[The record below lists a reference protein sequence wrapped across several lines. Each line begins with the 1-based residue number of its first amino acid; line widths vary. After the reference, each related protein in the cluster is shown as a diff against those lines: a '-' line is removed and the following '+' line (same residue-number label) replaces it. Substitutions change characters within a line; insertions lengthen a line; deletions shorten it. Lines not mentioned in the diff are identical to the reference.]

1 MKGTH
6 VLPLSVYARNFAAL
20 VVLMVLTV
28 AAARFD
34 VGDHI
39 FTEGSAAATFLNN
52 AIAMGIA
59 VTKATLVILFFMGV
73 KYTTRLVQMWAI
85 AGFAWALLLMI
96 TYGDYST
103 RKPVEGWAPSNEV
116 ILGVKQ
122 FPGPVNKDF
131 KPIEGE
137 ATEGH

>member
-6 VLPLSVYARNFAAL
+6 VLPLSLYARNFAAL
-20 VVLMVLTV
+20 VVLMVLTI
-28 AAARFD
+28 AAAQFD
-34 VGDHI
+34 VGDHL
-39 FTEGSAAATFLNN
+39 FSQGSAAATFTNN

-59 VTKATLVILFFMGV
+59 VAKATLVILFFMGV

-85 AGFAWALLLMI
+85 AGFVWALLLLI

-103 RKPVEGWAPSNEV
+103 RTPVEGWTPSNEV
-116 ILGVKQ
+116 ILGVKK
-122 FPGPVNKDF
+122 FPGPVNSDF

-137 ATEGH
+137 IEGH